1 MALACETLTM
11 QISGI
16 QSPSD
21 LLSVALA
28 TAGEGSEYF
37 TQCQHEMKLC
47 ANQPSAAVFETLA
60 VSERER
66 SQTLRR
72 WADAEGVIG
81 VEGLPPLD
89 WQDPNVRDTYGA
101 AAVDPIRSTPYRV
114 FAMYAHRA
122 DSSFRFYSYVAA
134 YSTDAGVRE
143 YAEILAEEEL
153 ERGSQARK
161 QRRAA
166 WHAEKTQF
174 PGRPE
179 LHPDA
184 VDTLADLLC
193 VSSSLERCVTTR
205 LDDLKVQHPALKP
218 VAIACTEALGDIQT
232 LTGAAGPC
240 SEMAAAEAQSIEE
253 FSTAAGQ
260 ADSDAPT
267 MLLYLYRDLDRCF
280 VYYDAL
286 VNCAEDEAI
295 MLQAQ
300 QFSFSAM
307 ARIDLLHE
315 AVLE

>member
-1 MALACETLTM
+1 M
-11 QISGI
+11 QITGI

-21 LLSVALA
+21 ILSVALA
-28 TAGEGSEYF
+28 TASEGSEYF
-37 TQCQHEMKLC
+37 AQVQYEMKLC
-47 ANQPSAAVFETLA
+47 ANHPSAALFETLA
-60 VSERER
+60 LSERER
-66 SQTLRR
+66 RQMLLG
-72 WADAEGVIG
+72 WADAEGVAANDG
-81 VEGLPPLD
+81 MPSLD
-89 WQDPNVRDTYGA
+89 WQDPNVRDTYDA
-101 AAVDPIRSTPYRV
+101 ASVDPIRSTPYRV
-114 FAMYAHRA
+114 LAMFAHRA
-122 DSSFRFYSYVAA
+122 DNGFRFYSYVAA

-161 QRRAA
+161 QRRSA
-166 WHAEKTQF
+166 WHAEKMQF

-179 LHPDA
+179 LQPDA
-184 VDTLADLLC
+184 VDSLADLLC

-205 LDDLKVQHPALKP
+205 LGELAPQQPALKP
-218 VAIACTEALGDIQT
+218 VSIACAEALSDIQT
-232 LTGAAGPC
+232 LAVAAGPF
-240 SEMAAAEAQSIEE
+240 SEMAAAEAETIDE
-253 FSTAAGQ
+253 FFAATGRSG
-260 ADSDAPT
+260 SDT
-267 MLLYLYRDLDRCF
+267 TLMLLPLYSDLDRCF